1 MAGIIQENFCRS
13 RMTVFC
19 NFKHHIKL
27 TERSLGQTT
36 VIWFLLYFIQ
46 HEQNRGSQPSTP
58 VSLSKPDS
66 DSIGQARRG
75 SRGKIQD
82 DEEIPLTHKTGTVG
96 IVALAIR
103 NKNGQK
109 KETEFKVKSKSHL
122 K

>member
-1 MAGIIQENFCRS
+1 M
-13 RMTVFC
+13 
-19 NFKHHIKL
+19 
-27 TERSLGQTT
+27 
-36 VIWFLLYFIQ
+36 YFIQ
-46 HEQNRGSQPSTP
+46 HDQKRGSQPSTP

-66 DSIGQARRG
+66 DSISQARRG

-109 KETEFKVKSKSHL
+109 KETEFKVKCKSL
-122 K
+122 KY